1 MTNKRRIRCF
11 ICDKKKVFDKFK
23 NGITLRRYHHRLKV
37 YQNINRVICDE
48 CMSESFIK
56 LMPDPKGSAKLVL
69 SVPSGAGTSDSVP
82 SGAGTLS

>member
-23 NGITLRRYHHRLKV
+23 NGVTLRRYHHRLKT
-37 YQNINRVICDE
+37 YQMINRVICDD
-48 CMSESFIK
+48 CMCESFLK

-69 SVPSGAGTSDSVP
+69 SVPSGAGTFNSVP